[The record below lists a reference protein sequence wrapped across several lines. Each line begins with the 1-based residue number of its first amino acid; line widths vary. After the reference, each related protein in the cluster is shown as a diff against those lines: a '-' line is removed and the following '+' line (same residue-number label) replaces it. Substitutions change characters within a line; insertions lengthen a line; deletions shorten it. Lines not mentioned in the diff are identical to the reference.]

1 MDAKLFS
8 DEIRERERLRRRK
21 NILWGVASFV
31 LHIALFCV
39 IVFLTPVKDLV
50 FEKEEKKKANPAA
63 ELSSDRLEQ
72 ISESLSEARINELL
86 NQLEELQ
93 TVLHNMDLMKEEL
106 QKDYDAF
113 AEESAESM
121 KDELSKLV
129 DEAEK
134 AQCDAE
140 AAQPEIIDKV
150 EKMLAEEKSDLM
162 DENRSK
168 WLRETSDDLMLNSGE
183 KVADAQARAGNALD
197 KVQMQAQF
205 AGYDKTSKAAEK
217 VRDAQIEASS
227 MQNQAQ
233 TEASKIAKSMSEYR
247 GRAQDL
253 ANNEK
258 ALNEQRERLEKAEA
272 ERKDAEKQLAE
283 AEKRRDEAASARDAA
298 RGAEKQCREE
308 ARQAKAEKSDDR
320 AKELTAKAEGFK
332 HEARESEKTFNEQ
345 RSQADRE
352 KRRAESSARTAEDA
366 KRRISD
372 LEKRVA
378 ERKAALD
385 SIEAVRRESV
395 DEKQVEK
402 LKNASQAQASIRER
416 IGMLRDVLKND
427 SPRLSKLASEDRQ
440 ENELVTLDTSS
451 MSLVDAYELAREI
464 EGAITESYKDIR
476 ATQTAIEHRM
486 GFEAA
491 QKITDVAKAVRMEA
505 DREAIEAKV
514 RTKEALDAQKVAQA
528 QVVREANV
536 IVETAVAMME
546 EAMDFVKPDGGSE
559 KAVSKGSRS
568 KSVQWLN
575 AKDFASRSQEGAR
588 QQRLK
593 SMSSAADYQVAI
605 TAAAAESASARA
617 KDLTKVG
624 GGANAAG
631 HGDGSGSIGGGAG
644 GLQQGRTASV
654 APPGRGS
661 LASIVPRMPELLPG
675 NVVRFGA
682 VGDGL
687 PAKWMYVQDWYVI
700 GPFPNPNRVNI
711 RRKFPP
717 ESVVDLDATYIGK
730 GGRTVKWEFMQTC
743 NFRPRKWEYW
753 HSDKRAE
760 LVPYTSEE
768 YGIWYAYAEVFSDIE
783 CDRWIAVGSD
793 DRSDIWLNDAPVWG
807 SSDKLKAWRIDEGY
821 RRVHL
826 KKGRNRILAR
836 VENGWHLIG
845 WSVCISLDEGNPSK

>member
-1 MDAKLFS
+1 MDEKLFS
-8 DEIRERERLRRRK
+8 DEIRARERRRK
-21 NILWGVASFV
+21 RWGLLWSIVSFILHCAFFVAIV
-31 LHIALFCV
+31 L
-39 IVFLTPVKDLV
+39 LTPVKSLV
-50 FEKEEKKKANPAA
+50 FEEKEKANPAA

-121 KDELSKLV
+121 KEELSKLV

-134 AQCDAE
+134 AQRDAE
-140 AAQPEIIDKV
+140 AAQPEIIEKV

-168 WLRETSDDLMLNSGE
+168 WLRETSEDLMLNSGE

-258 ALNEQRERLEKAEA
+258 ALKEQRERLEKAEA

-298 RGAEKQCREE
+298 RNAERQSRDE

-332 HEARESEKTFNEQ
+332 REAHESEKTFNEQ

-352 KRRAESSARTAEDA
+352 KRRAESNARTAEDA
-366 KRRISD
+366 KRRIAD

-378 ERKAALD
+378 ERKAAFE
-385 SIEAVRRESV
+385 SVETVRRESV
-395 DEKQVEK
+395 NEKQVEK
-402 LKNASQAQASIRER
+402 LKSASQAQASIRER
-416 IGMLRDVLKND
+416 IDILRDVLKND
-427 SPRLSKLASEDRQ
+427 TPQLSKLACEDRL
-440 ENELVTLDTSS
+440 ENELVTRDASS

-486 GFEAA
+486 GYEAA

-505 DREAIEAKV
+505 DREAIETRV
-514 RTKEALDAQKVAQA
+514 RTKEALDAQKTAQA

-546 EAMDFVKPDGGSE
+546 EAMDFVKPDGGAE

-568 KSVQWLN
+568 KSVQWLD

-605 TAAAAESASARA
+605 TDAAAESASARA

-624 GGANAAG
+624 GGTGAAAG
-631 HGDGSGSIGGGAG
+631 HGDGSGAVGGGAG

-654 APPGRGS
+654 SPPGGGS
-661 LASIVPRMPELLPG
+661 VAAIESRMPGLLPG
-675 NVVRFGA
+675 NVLRFGPS
-682 VGDGL
+682 GDGV

-743 NFRPRKWEYW
+743 NFKPRKWEWW
-753 HSDKRAE
+753 HSDRRAE

-793 DRSDIWLNDAPVWG
+793 DRSDIWLNDAPIWG
-807 SSDKLKAWRIDEGY
+807 SSDKLKSWRIDEGY

-845 WSVCISLDEGNPSK
+845 WSICISLEEGSLAK

>member
-93 TVLHNMDLMKEEL
+93 TVLHDMDLMKEEL

-121 KDELSKLV
+121 KEELSKLV

-134 AQCDAE
+134 AQRDAE
-140 AAQPEIIDKV
+140 AAQPEIIEKV

-272 ERKDAEKQLAE
+272 ERKDAEKQLAK

-308 ARQAKAEKSDDR
+308 ARQAKAEKSYDR

-332 HEARESEKTFNEQ
+332 HEAHESEKTFNEQ

-378 ERKAALD
+378 ERKAA
-385 SIEAVRRESV
+385 
-395 DEKQVEK
+395 
-402 LKNASQAQASIRER
+402 QAQASIRER
-416 IGMLRDVLKND
+416 IDILRDVLKND
-427 SPRLSKLASEDRQ
+427 TPQLSKLACEDRQ

-730 GGRTVKWEFMQTC
+730 GGCTVKWEFMQTC

>member
-1 MDAKLFS
+1 MDGRLFS
-8 DEIRERERLRRRK
+8 DEIRERESRRRRGGLVW
-21 NILWGVASFV
+21 NIASFL
-31 LHIALFCV
+31 LHATLFAA
-39 IVFLTPVKDLV
+39 IILLTPVKSLV
-50 FEKEEKKKANPAA
+50 FEEKERPNPAA
-63 ELSSDRLEQ
+63 ELSADRIEQ

-106 QKDYDAF
+106 QRDYDAF

-134 AQCDAE
+134 AQRDAE

-150 EKMLAEEKSDLM
+150 EKMLAEERCDLM

-168 WLRETSDDLMLNSGE
+168 WLREAAVDLMLTSGE

-197 KVQMQAQF
+197 RMQMQAQF
-205 AGYDKTSKAAEK
+205 AGYDKTAEAAEK

-233 TEASKIAKSMSEYR
+233 SEASDVGQRMSEYR
-247 GRAQDL
+247 ARAQDL

-258 ALNEQRERLEKAEA
+258 ALKEQRERLEKTEA
-272 ERKDAEKQLAE
+272 
-283 AEKRRDEAASARDAA
+283 
-298 RGAEKQCREE
+298 
-308 ARQAKAEKSDDR
+308 
-320 AKELTAKAEGFK
+320 
-332 HEARESEKTFNEQ
+332 
-345 RSQADRE
+345 E
-352 KRRAESSARTAEDA
+352 KRRAESNARTAEDA
-366 KRRISD
+366 KRRIAD

-378 ERKAALD
+378 ERRTAFE
-385 SIEAVRRESV
+385 IVEAVRRESV
-395 DEKQVEK
+395 NENQVEK
-402 LKNASQAQASIRER
+402 LKNASQAQAGMRER
-416 IGMLRDVLKND
+416 IDILRDVLKND
-427 SPRLSKLASEDRQ
+427 SPRLSKLAAEDRR
-440 ENELVTLDTSS
+440 ENELVTRDASS

-486 GFEAA
+486 GYEAA

-536 IVETAVAMME
+536 IVETAVAMMA
-546 EAMDFVKPDGGSE
+546 EAMDFVKPDGGAE
-559 KAVSKGSRS
+559 KALSKGSRS
-568 KSVQWLN
+568 KSVQWLE
-575 AKDFASRSQEGAR
+575 AKDFASRSKDGAR

-593 SMSSAADYQVAI
+593 AMSSAADYQVAI
-605 TAAAAESASARA
+605 NAAAAESASARA
-617 KDLTKVG
+617 KDLTKIG
-624 GGANAAG
+624 GGSLAAG
-631 HGDGSGSIGGGAG
+631 HGDGSGSVGGGAG
-644 GLQQGRTASV
+644 GLQQGRTAGV
-654 APPGRGS
+654 APPGGGS
-661 LASIVPRMPELLPG
+661 LAAIVPRMPELLPG
-675 NVVRFGA
+675 NVLRFGA

-743 NFRPRKWEYW
+743 NFKPRKWEYW

-768 YGIWYAYAEVFSDIE
+768 YGIWYAYAEVFSDVE

-793 DRSDIWLNDAPVWG
+793 DRSDIWLNDVKIWG

-845 WSVCISLDEGNPSK
+845 WSICISLEEGNPAK